1 MKQKLETVIT
11 YLIGDDSG
19 RGSPAA
25 INISDQFRE
34 DEEDT
39 RAIARNLNAA
49 FLIAL
54 AGETHPLHE
63 KALKYLSTFSS
74 HPLWK
79 TAALFYQEGVG
90 LIHSEILNQCYDN
103 EYFEQ
108 DLTALSAWL
117 SNPDSIGNAAKTVE
131 SMWRVFFPEGVA
143 LCEERREKIEAL
155 REKRKISIT
164 RLNPSPVVDPAREI
178 LFTSNILVT
187 IPPGSKEIDDLS
199 VSLYLKE
206 ALKRIVQEEQI
217 YWYDHPI
224 PMGISP
230 QHNEVLYGLE
240 GLDKAV
246 RFEKQ
251 RGTIDRDARAT
262 CLLSVSVTHKGL
274 QRIVKD
280 YLEDEV
286 KKEKNIEHVDVYIM
300 SEADTIMIIEE
311 ILIPAAKQYMEA
323 EEFSSLYSVF
333 GVDGEYGRHYSFL
346 KAIAAFWH
354 VFFNPKVKGTFK
366 FDLDQVFPQNELV
379 EQGGR
384 SAFEHFRT
392 PLWGAEGIDHE
403 GNAVELGMIAGAL
416 VNQKDIGDSLFTPDV
431 CFPCDP
437 VKAEDLIFFSP
448 LPQALSTEAEMMT
461 RYGNREIDGIHHCI
475 QRIHVTGGTCGILID
490 ALRKYKPFTP
500 TFIGRAEDQA
510 YILSVLFE
518 GEQRTLRYVH
528 KDGLIMR
535 HDKETFAGEAIKMA
549 AAGKMVGEYIRILM
563 FSYYV
568 RALPWTFE
576 EIKNTIDPFTGCFVS
591 QIPLTV
597 VSLRFALKAASFFQE
612 RSDEKIQEGHEFLRI
627 GVRRLLE
634 TIQKLTGETNPL
646 IEHYSREKGGWNM
659 FYEILEK
666 TERRIK
672 EADPFALGLKEKAA
686 ALLKKGKMEVNEHVP
701 RQS

>member
-1 MKQKLETVIT
+1 MKQKLETIIK
-11 YLIGDDSG
+11 YLIGDERGRASPDTTHISG
-19 RGSPAA
+19 
-25 INISDQFRE
+25 QFRE
-34 DEEDT
+34 GEEDSG
-39 RAIARNLNAA
+39 AVARNLNAA

-63 KALKYLSTFSS
+63 KARTYLSTLSS
-74 HPLWK
+74 HPSWK
-79 TAALFYQEGVG
+79 TAALFYREGVA
-90 LIHSEILNQCYDN
+90 LIHDEIVNQCYDN

-117 SNPDSIGNAAKTVE
+117 GNPDSTRNTAKTVE
-131 SMWRVFFPEGVA
+131 SIQRVFFPEGVA
-143 LCEERREKIEAL
+143 LCEDRGEKIGAL
-155 REKRKISIT
+155 RKKRKITIT

-187 IPPGSKEIDDLS
+187 VPPGSKEIDDLS

-217 YWYDHPI
+217 YWYDHPV

-230 QHNEVLYGLE
+230 EHNEVLYGLE
-240 GLDKAV
+240 GLDKAI

-251 RGTIDRDARAT
+251 RGTIDRDARAS

-274 QRIVKD
+274 QRIVKE
-280 YLEDEV
+280 YLEDEL
-286 KKEKNIEHVDVYIM
+286 KKEKNIEHVDVYVM
-300 SEADTIMIIEE
+300 SEADSIKIIEE
-311 ILIPAAKQYMEA
+311 ILIPAAKQYMGA
-323 EEFSSLYSVF
+323 AEFSNLYSVF

-346 KAIAAFWH
+346 KAIAAFWQ
-354 VFFNPKVKGTFK
+354 VFFNPAVKGTFK
-366 FDLDQVFPQNELV
+366 FDLDQVFPQDELV
-379 EQGGR
+379 AQGGH

-403 GNAVELGMIAGAL
+403 GRAVELGMIAGAL

-431 CFPCDP
+431 SFPCSP
-437 VKAEDLIFFSP
+437 VKAEDLIFFSS

-461 RYGNREIDGIHHCI
+461 RYGDRDMDGIHHCI

-510 YILSVLFE
+510 YLLSVLFE
-518 GEQRTLRYVH
+518 GDQHMLRYVH

-549 AAGKMVGEYIRILM
+549 AAGKMVGEYIRMLM

-568 RALPWTFE
+568 RALPWTLK

-597 VSLRFALKAASFFQE
+597 VHLRFALKAASFFQE
-612 RSDEKIQEGHEFLRI
+612 HSDEKNLEGHEFLRI
-627 GVRRLLE
+627 GVRRLRE
-634 TIQKLTGETNPL
+634 TIQKLTGEPNPL
-646 IEHYSREKGGWNM
+646 LEHYSKEKEGWNM

-666 TERRIK
+666 TERGIK
-672 EADPFALGLKEKAA
+672 EADPFALALKEKAA
-686 ALLKKGKMEVNEHVP
+686 VLLKNGKIRGNEHVP
-701 RQS
+701 RKS